1 VSLNVFARRLDV
13 RLSVTVSFLIHAGVA
28 KSVYAPDSKSGGLNA
43 HVGSSPTSGTNIP
56 FSHITY
62 LSSQFQHP
70 WFSLRVLKKLRQNLR
85 FGVAYPL
92 PTSSVSTA
100 SNFSLEN
107 LG

>member
-1 VSLNVFARRLDV
+1 
-13 RLSVTVSFLIHAGVA
+13 
-28 KSVYAPDSKSGGLNA
+28 
-43 HVGSSPTSGTNIP
+43 
-56 FSHITY
+56 
-62 LSSQFQHP
+62 
-70 WFSLRVLKKLRQNLR
+70 LRQNLR